1 MGDTLKAPVM
11 STSPITSALLNS
23 AYQPQ
28 QTDLFGRID
37 ANSDGQISPD
47 ELTSF
52 GQNLPGANGT
62 GLKSKKLFQK
72 IDTNGD
78 GIVTKEE
85 WAAHR
90 QQRQKSAA
98 ALLQVQEQAGT
109 RKQSG
114 PSGPRQVNPGS
125 TFSTLDTNRDGM
137 VSREEWAASF
147 GAAGSVT
154 LASDVKPVGAAADT
168 GITAGIN
175 STLDSATSAVKNT
188 VSSIAQTINALL

>member
-1 MGDTLKAPVM
+1 M

-109 RKQSG
+109 HKQSG

>member
-1 MGDTLKAPVM
+1 M
-11 STSPITSALLNS
+11 STSPITSALLSS

-28 QTDLFGRID
+28 QTDLFSKID
-37 ANSDGQISPD
+37 GNSDGQISPD
-47 ELTSF
+47 ELSSF

-62 GLKSKKLFQK
+62 GLRNKNLFQK

-78 GIVTKEE
+78 GIITKEE

-90 QQRQKSAA
+90 QQRQKSSA
-98 ALLQVQEQAGT
+98 ALLQVQEQAGA
-109 RKQSG
+109 RQSG
-114 PSGPRQVNPGS
+114 PSGPRQVKPGS
-125 TFSTLDTNRDGM
+125 TFSTLDTNKDGI

-168 GITAGIN
+168 GVVAGIN
-175 STLDSATSAVKNT
+175 STLDSAASAVKNT
-188 VSSIAQTINALL
+188 VSSLAQTINALI